1 MTPNTRKRHK
11 SRWIWIGG
19 IIVLALLLVWWIYP
33 DKVTDLPSAMVESGE
48 FVIDLNEIGQLRAE
62 KSVTISAPPIR
73 MSLQIIT
80 LVDEGTIVKEGDL
93 LVQFDTTEMNQQI
106 DDLCAELSISN
117 SNLERRS
124 ATMESNLASLKSSVL
139 DAQASY
145 RLAELRLDQYKFEA
159 DVKIEEGKLQLL
171 QSKLSLE
178 RAENQIVSQLQIDSA
193 EIRSLEME
201 IRQDE
206 INLEKTLKDK
216 ERLTIRAPGP
226 GLVVY
231 KITWRGGDW
240 SKIKV
245 GDTPWRSQALLE
257 LPDLSVMLVETSV
270 NEVDVSK
277 VKVGQPVEIKLEA
290 FPEPTFHGEV
300 IEVAALA
307 RTEEGGSQAKLFDIL
322 VRIEESDPVLKPG
335 MTAKSRI
342 IIDRLQDQTW
352 LPIESVFQREDES
365 IVWEKDGSSWRATRV
380 ELGQRNDDH
389 VIIKSGI
396 APGSIVALVDPTS
409 VETDKPEKMTSKNGE
424 NNLNGSA
431 NKSTQTG
438 RRSPRRRR

>member
-1 MTPNTRKRHK
+1 MTSDNRKNTIKH
-11 SRWIWIGG
+11 RWIWIAG
-19 IIVLALLLVWWIYP
+19 ILILILLLIWWFYP
-33 DKVTDLPSAMVESGE
+33 DQVSDLPTAKVESGE

-62 KSVTISAPPIR
+62 NSVTISAPPIR
-73 MSLQIIT
+73 MNLQIIS
-80 LVDEGTIVKEGDL
+80 LVDEGSIVKEGDL
-93 LVQFDTTEMNQQI
+93 LIQFDTTEMNQQI
-106 DDLCAELSISN
+106 DDQRAELSISA
-117 SNLERRS
+117 SNLERRRAS
-124 ATMESNLASLKSSVL
+124 MESNMAGLKSSVL

-159 DVKIEEGKLQLL
+159 DVKIEEGRLQLL

-178 RAENQIVSQLQIDSA
+178 RAESQVKSQMQIDSA

-206 INLEKTLKDK
+206 INLEKTLNDK
-216 ERLTIRAPGP
+216 ERLTIKAPGP

-257 LPDLSVMLVETSV
+257 LPDLSVMLVESSV

-277 VKVGQPVEIKLEA
+277 VKVGLPVEIKLDA
-290 FPEPTFHGEV
+290 FPDPTFHGEI

-307 RTEEGGSQAKLFDIL
+307 RTEEGVSDAKLFDIL
-322 VRIEESDPVLKPG
+322 VRVEESDPVLKPG
-335 MTAKSRI
+335 MTAKARI
-342 IIDRLQDQTW
+342 IIDRIPDQAW
-352 LPIESVFQREDES
+352 VPIESVFQQEGKS
-365 IVWEKDGSSWRATRV
+365 IVWEKRGGSWKATEV
-380 ELGQRNDDH
+380 ELGARNDDY

-396 APGSIVALVDPTS
+396 ELGSVIALVDPTA
-409 VETDKPEKMTSKNGE
+409 VETEKTEQTTAKKENGR
-424 NNLNGSA
+424 NGSA
-431 NKSTQTG
+431 IESNTPAS
-438 RRSPRRRR
+438 RRAVRRR